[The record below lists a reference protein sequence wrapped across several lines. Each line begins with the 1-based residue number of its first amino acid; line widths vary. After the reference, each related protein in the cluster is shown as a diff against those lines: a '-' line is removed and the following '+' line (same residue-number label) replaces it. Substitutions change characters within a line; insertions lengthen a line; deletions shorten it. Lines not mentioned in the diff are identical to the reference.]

1 MPVIGIPV
9 DKLNKMLR
17 LELDMDTLLDRLTQI
32 GCDIDSVT
40 SLFRLR
46 CNKCEN
52 IEEFYTQDNP
62 PKQCGFCN
70 ADWKEG
76 EITNLEPVRVIRM
89 ELLPVR
95 PDTFDSGG
103 LARMLRG
110 FLGKEKGIPPYKT
123 NPGSITVK
131 VDESVNSD
139 ECLRPY
145 IACAVMRNMCMDEE
159 FIKLIMNLQENL
171 HWALGR
177 NRKLASIGV
186 YDLDTIEPD
195 IEYTSVPMSES
206 PFSPLGYP
214 DTVMTPREVLEKHH
228 KGIQFANLLKGF
240 KRAPVLRDSKG
251 TILSMPPIINS
262 DSTKVGFGT
271 KNFFIDVTGLSE
283 RVVEKTMNIITT
295 SILEYFPDAVLE
307 QVNVKYPDKTEI
319 TPDFTPEEKSIE
331 TSAVNKLLGLNLSDE
346 EVLEHLRKMRYD
358 VKKED
363 GKILVFIPAFRN
375 DIMHERDIIED
386 VAISYGYRNFV
397 PTMPSAQT
405 VGSEKEKRTAEN
417 NACSV
422 MTGLGYLEVSTL
434 ILTNEYKN
442 YTQVLQEILEER
454 VQIENPISSEQT
466 MLRTNIFPG
475 FFEIFQKNIHN
486 ELPQKVFEVGEVVF
500 YEAKHGSKEN
510 IRIALAIMDSK
521 STFSL
526 IKGEVESYLRETGQ
540 KYRFE
545 PSNHPFF
552 MQSRQVD
559 IFVTREGG
567 EVRAG
572 FFGEVH
578 PQILSNWNLNQPVAF
593 SEIDIA

>member
-40 SLFRLR
+40 SLFRL
-46 CNKCEN
+46 KCRKCGN

-70 ADWKEG
+70 VEWKDG

-110 FLGKEKGIPPYKT
+110 FLGKEKGIPSYKT
-123 NPGSITVK
+123 SAGSITVN
-131 VDESVNSD
+131 VDKSVNSD
-139 ECLRPY
+139 ECSRPY

-206 PFSPLGYP
+206 PFCPLGYP
-214 DTVMTPREVLEKHH
+214 NTMMTPGEVLEKHH
-228 KGIQFANLLKGF
+228 KGVQFANLLEGF

-251 TILSMPPIINS
+251 GILSMPPIINS
-262 DSTKVGFGT
+262 DSTKVGFET
-271 KNFFIDVTGLSE
+271 KSFFIDVTGLSE
-283 RVVEKTMNIITT
+283 RVVQKTMNIITT
-295 SILEYFPDAVLE
+295 AILEYFPEAVLE
-307 QVNVKYPDKTEI
+307 QVNIKYPDRNEV

-331 TSAVNKLLGLNLSDE
+331 SSAVNKLLGLKLSEE
-346 EVLEHLRKMRYD
+346 EVMDHLRKMRYD
-358 VKKED
+358 VKKEN
-363 GKILVFIPAFRN
+363 GKILVFVPAFRN

-405 VGSEKEKRTAEN
+405 VGSEKEKRIVEN
-417 NACSV
+417 NSCSV

-434 ILTNEYKN
+434 ILTNEDKN
-442 YTQVLQEILEER
+442 YTQVLQEIVEER

-486 ELPQKVFEVGEVVF
+486 ELPQKIFEVGEVVF
-500 YEAKHGSKEN
+500 HEAKHGSVEN
-510 IRIALAIMDSK
+510 VHIAFAIMDPK

-526 IKGEVESYLRETGQ
+526 MKSEVESYLRETGQ

-545 PSNHPFF
+545 VSNHPFF
-552 MQSRQVD
+552 MHSRQAD
-559 IFVTREGG
+559 IFVTKKDGD
-567 EVRAG
+567 VKIG
-572 FFGEVH
+572 FLGEVH
-578 PQILSNWNLNQPVAF
+578 PQVLSNCNLNQPVAL